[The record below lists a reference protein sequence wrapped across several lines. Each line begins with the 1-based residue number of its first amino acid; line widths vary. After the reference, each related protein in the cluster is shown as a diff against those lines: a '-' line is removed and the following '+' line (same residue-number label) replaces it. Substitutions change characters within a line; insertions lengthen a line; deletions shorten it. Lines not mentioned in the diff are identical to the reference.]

1 MSLSETYPK
10 LFQKIEDKELV
21 ESIFDLLN
29 VDENYND
36 EDMEE
41 DDVFDPSEYN
51 YLLYITE
58 RLQNAIGEEKFKL
71 LKNKIENATFIE
83 DFIDSE
89 DDLYGIRS
97 NLQADEIAEKI
108 LNIVENELL
117 C

>member
-41 DDVFDPSEYN
+41 DDVFDPNEYN

>member
-10 LFQKIEDKELV
+10 LFEKIEDKEFV
-21 ESIFDLLN
+21 EGIFDLIN

-58 RLQNAIGEEKFKL
+58 RLQNAIGEENFML
-71 LKNKIENATFIE
+71 LKKRIESSEFIE
-83 DFIDSE
+83 EFIDSE
-89 DDLYGIRS
+89 EDLYGIRS
-97 NLQADEIAEKI
+97 NLQADEIAKNI
-108 LNIVENELL
+108 LDIIENELL
-117 C
+117 